1 MVGLSELPAIAAG
14 AAGLLGGGAAGFGG
28 GGSVPVLQGL
38 LPVSWTVLAQQVS
51 NQDMWGQV
59 VRSWNHFVSTG
70 QIWALL
76 IGIAVGYAFRG
87 LTRY

>member
-1 MVGLSELPAIAAG
+1 MVGLSELPAITAG

-28 GGSVPVLQGL
+28 GGSVPAL
-38 LPVSWTVLAQQVS
+38 LGQLPAGWTVLAQEVS

-59 VRSWNHFVSTG
+59 VRAWNHFVSTG

-87 LTRY
+87 ISRY

>member
-14 AAGLLGGGAAGFGG
+14 AAGGDCLPALFG
-28 GGSVPVLQGL
+28 Q
-38 LPVSWTVLAQQVS
+38 LPVSPTVLAQQVS
-51 NQDMWGQV
+51 DQDLWGQV